1 MAKWQDDFPVF
12 ICNPDSLQRLNDL
25 IVTPLARGNIHGK
38 IHREDKINDFRGLA
52 ELLLSVG
59 GKEVSGIIH
68 LQ

>member
-1 MAKWQDDFPVF
+1 M
-12 ICNPDSLQRLNDL
+12 
-25 IVTPLARGNIHGK
+25 VTSLARGNIHGK

-68 LQ
+68 LLLERNIIHILLLEQN